1 MDLSRT
7 HQIGFC
13 KRESFYEEM
22 NNEKCGP
29 LNLWYWFEQQSK
41 RPPCAQCVSGLFH
54 CVRTGTHCLWNRY
67 MKFSFARAPIQRHDL
82 GYTDQYTNQWIW
94 LYYSKWL
101 SFFPNCDSEGS
112 QSVMHAEKCF
122 ILNFD
127 LESKT
132 NVECLTNFASPFRV
146 PHSQCVFKIY
156 PGTRITEIQ
165 KRKHSMRCNNNSSL
179 SVFICL
185 VTLCITETIMDI
197 IFRKRV
203 MADKWGSWPVM
214 RRIESARSILWPNDV
229 DRLTFADVK

>member
-1 MDLSRT
+1 MKQVHEIQFCSSANPATWSRVYGSI
-7 HQIGFC
+7 H
-13 KRESFYEEM
+13 KSM
-22 NNEKCGP
+22 NLAVLFEVIIFFSELRLRGVTKCDVCGKMV
-29 LNLWYWFEQQSK
+29 F
-41 RPPCAQCVSGLFH
+41 
-54 CVRTGTHCLWNRY
+54 
-67 MKFSFARAPIQRHDL
+67 
-82 GYTDQYTNQWIW
+82 
-94 LYYSKWL
+94 
-101 SFFPNCDSEGS
+101 
-112 QSVMHAEKCF
+112 
-122 ILNFD
+122 LNFD